1 MASPVDVVDVGEV
14 PDHVVV
20 HEGLMVLR
28 LEVADP
34 EVIAE
39 LQKHPEGAPRN
50 RYASGALRLGV
61 FALRQASGELDST
74 AVRQAGEEILHHLDR
89 LLTERGT
96 KITGE
101 IGSALRQ
108 YFDPAAGALPQR
120 IESLLKQD
128 GDLERALRQHVGPG
142 DSTIAK
148 ALEEHL
154 GPLLRLLSPED
165 ADGLKAR
172 IQSMLEDAFDEQQQ
186 RILKEFSLDSEDSSL
201 SRLVRKVRE
210 SNGDLTSDVKA
221 QVEGLIGEFS
231 LDKPDSAL
239 SRLVGKVEAAQ
250 ALIGNSLTLDDE
262 ASPLSRMKRE
272 LLSTID
278 GLAKNNTEFQAE
290 VRATLERLQTQR
302 ETAAKSTLHG
312 HTFEDQLG
320 ELLAAEA
327 RRLNDIHECTGNTTG
342 VIAHCKVGDFV
353 ATLGPDSAAPGARI
367 VWEAKSNKSY
377 DLAGALAEL
386 DQARKNRQ
394 AQVGVFVFSKAAA
407 PEGLEP
413 FTRYGNDLI
422 ILWDPDDASSDLW
435 VKAALTVARALV
447 IRETHESAESE
458 QALNA
463 IDLAARAIEKQLG
476 YLDDIKTQAETVKN
490 NGEKIADRAG
500 KIRKTLAEQLS
511 ELDGHIAAL
520 KTGAAK
526 A

>member
-1 MASPVDVVDVGEV
+1 MASAVDVIDITEIA
-14 PDHVVV
+14 DHVVV
-20 HEGLMVLR
+20 HEDLMILQ

-39 LQKHPEGAPRN
+39 LQKHAEGTSRD

-61 FALRQASGELDST
+61 LALRQASGELDST
-74 AVRQAGEEILHHLDR
+74 AVRQAGEEILHQLER

-108 YFDPAAGALPQR
+108 YFDPATGALPQR

-142 DSTIAK
+142 NSTIAK

-154 GPLLRLLSPED
+154 GPLLTLLSPED
-165 ADGLKAR
+165 AGGLKVR
-172 IQSMLEDAFDEQQQ
+172 IQSMLEDAFEEQQQ
-186 RILKEFSLDSEDSSL
+186 RIVKEFSLDSADSSL
-201 SRLVRKVRE
+201 SRLVRKVQE

-221 QVEGLIGEFS
+221 QVDVLIGEFS

-239 SRLVGKVEAAQ
+239 SRLVGKVETAQ
-250 ALIGNSLTLDDE
+250 ELIGNSLTLDDE
-262 ASPLSRMKRE
+262 TSPLSRLKRE
-272 LLSTID
+272 LQSTID
-278 GLAKNNTEFQAE
+278 GIGESNTKFQAE
-290 VRATLERLQTQR
+290 VRESLAKLQTQR

-312 HTFEDQLG
+312 HTFEEQLG
-320 ELLAAEA
+320 ELLETEA
-327 RRLNDIHECTGNTTG
+327 RRLNDVHECTGTTTG
-342 VIAHCKVGDFV
+342 AISHCKIGDFV
-353 ATLGPDSAAPGARI
+353 TTLGPDSAAPGARI
-367 VWEAKSNKSY
+367 AWEAKSNKSY

-394 AQVGVFVFSKAAA
+394 AQVGVFVFSKDAA
-407 PEGLEP
+407 PNGVEP
-413 FTRYGNDLI
+413 FGRYGNNLV
-422 ILWDPDDASSDLW
+422 ILWDPNDASSDLY

-463 IDLAARAIEKQLG
+463 IGSATRAIEKQIENLAQ
-476 YLDDIKTQAETVKN
+476 IKTWAETAESSGK
-490 NGEKIADRAG
+490 KIADRAG
-500 KIRKTLAEQLS
+500 RMHEALEMEVE
-511 ELDGHIAAL
+511 ELDRQLAAL
-520 KTGAAK
+520 KTGTAK